1 MMQKLLHELCL
12 HACSFTSFTIHCYFL
27 YTVPATFMEVYS
39 ASIALS
45 GNLNENKIMYNK
57 INYSYVIPENNYL
70 LLLFLWFHSNYIY
83 STMWNIVDY
92 FSDLL

>member
-1 MMQKLLHELCL
+1 
-12 HACSFTSFTIHCYFL
+12 
-27 YTVPATFMEVYS
+27 MEVYS